1 MKHEDRLKKLA
12 DRARLEASPDVDV
25 ADRVMAA
32 IELRESHATDI
43 LSRLARLSKDETPPE
58 VDVTRRVMTT
68 LRRRWADTPAP
79 TRALGWVA
87 GMSMAAAVPLVI
99 AAATTWSTWVDPV
112 IGVFNDT
119 PWILP

>member
-1 MKHEDRLKKLA
+1 MEHENKLRKLS

-25 ADRVMAA
+25 ADQVMAA
-32 IELRESHATDI
+32 IERRGSREADVLRQLAQR
-43 LSRLARLSKDETPPE
+43 SRHEALPE
-58 VDVTRRVMTT
+58 VDVTRRVMTI
-68 LRRRWADTPAP
+68 LRRRWVDAPAP

-87 GMSMAAAVPLVI
+87 GMSAAVAVPLVV